1 MAVGEFLKGNTM
13 NVPFVDLKAQYR
25 SLKEEIDEAVRSVIE
40 RTAFIRGP
48 FAEEFER
55 AFALKC
61 GVKHCVSCANG
72 TDAIYITLKALGIGP
87 GDEVITVANSWIST
101 SETITQAG
109 ARPVFVD
116 VEPDTYLIDAAK
128 IEAKITPRT
137 KAVIPVH
144 LYGQMADVDA
154 VGEVCRKHGL
164 LLVEDCAQAHLAS
177 LRGRKAGTLGVAGTF
192 SFYPGKNLGA
202 YGDAGAIITDDDAL
216 AARALMFANHGSPRK
231 HVHEMEG
238 INSRMDGIQA
248 AILSVK
254 LNYIDRWNLARAD
267 NADAYDR
274 RFSGFERVVTPKRRA
289 DGTHIFHLYVIRV
302 ERRDELAEFLKKRGI
317 ETGIHYPTALP
328 FLTAYAYLGHRPAD
342 FPFAFRNQGE
352 ILSLPMYPE
361 LREEQIDH
369 VVGSIKEFYG

>member
-1 MAVGEFLKGNTM
+1 M
-13 NVPFVDLKAQYR
+13 NVPFVDLRAQYR

-254 LNYIDRWNLARAD
+254 LKYIDRWNLARAG

-342 FPFAFRNQGE
+342 FPVAFRNQGE

-369 VVGSIKEFYG
+369 VVGSIKEFYA

>member
-1 MAVGEFLKGNTM
+1 M
-13 NVPFVDLKAQYR
+13 NVPFVDLRAQYR

-254 LNYIDRWNLARAD
+254 LKYIDRWNLARAG

-274 RFSGFERVVTPKRRA
+274 RFSGFERVVTPRRRG

-342 FPFAFRNQGE
+342 FPVAFRNQGE

-369 VVGSIKEFYG
+369 VVGSIKEFYA